1 MKKFFKITGIIFG
14 VLVFLASSFLAIW
27 FLWPCYGEFYDN
39 ANAEFSIPGLETE
52 FVPQAFTKVDSK
64 NYYIIGGYMDDKTPS
79 RYYLIDTETLQTIKY
94 VTLTFGEKD
103 YVGHACGI
111 ASSGDNLWTCSNEG
125 EGGQAFR
132 FSLNDFLNAENGGK
146 ILIKDSFKT
155 NNGADNIF
163 VSNNM
168 LWIGEFYKE
177 EKYET
182 DLSHHIKTR
191 SGEIN
196 MAVAFGYELNSSN
209 SNGLQDEIPDKAL
222 SLPKLVQG
230 MERTENGEFVLSL
243 SFSLAESNINSYI
256 NVLNEEKHSTILVG
270 GNEIDLWFL
279 DGKSL
284 IKSIIAPSMTE
295 EIVIYNNKLFILN
308 ESNCKKWKIFTRDRI
323 KDVYSLPLTYILEK

>member
-1 MKKFFKITGIIFG
+1 
-14 VLVFLASSFLAIW
+14 
-27 FLWPCYGEFYDN
+27 
-39 ANAEFSIPGLETE
+39 
-52 FVPQAFTKVDSK
+52 
-64 NYYIIGGYMDDKTPS
+64 
-79 RYYLIDTETLQTIKY
+79 
-94 VTLTFGEKD
+94 
-103 YVGHACGI
+103 
-111 ASSGDNLWTCSNEG
+111 
-125 EGGQAFR
+125 
-132 FSLNDFLNAENGGK
+132 
-146 ILIKDSFKT
+146 
-155 NNGADNIF
+155 
-163 VSNNM
+163 
-168 LWIGEFYKE
+168 
-177 EKYET
+177 
-182 DLSHHIKTR
+182 
-191 SGEIN
+191 

-230 MERTENGEFVLSL
+230 MERTENGEFILSL

-295 EIVIYNNKLFILN
+295 EIVIYNDKLFILN